1 MSKFIA
7 LEGIDG
13 AGKTNLALFIC
24 EELRQQGFKVVHTR
38 EPGGTELAEQTRAM
52 FLTNPEMSF
61 KTQLLLINAGRNDHM
76 EKVVR
81 PALNSKA
88 VVVSERSVLS
98 CYAYQVHKKIDEQD
112 FDNIVSIIGQDVI
125 PFKTFYIRIKY
136 ETSQSRINN
145 RAGAKDVIEQKPK
158 EFFDNLIDGFEYLY
172 HSELG
177 SDFILIDGE
186 LPLEKVKDQIR
197 SELIKLIPYL

>member
-1 MSKFIA
+1 
-7 LEGIDG
+7 
-13 AGKTNLALFIC
+13 
-24 EELRQQGFKVVHTR
+24 
-38 EPGGTELAEQTRAM
+38 M

-136 ETSQSRINN
+136 ETSQNRISN
-145 RAGAKDVIEQKPK
+145 RTGAKDVIEQKPK

>member
-38 EPGGTELAEQTRAM
+38 EPGGTNLAEQTRSM

-76 EKVVR
+76 EKVIR
-81 PALNSKA
+81 PALNAKA
-88 VVVSERSVLS
+88 VVVSERSILS
-98 CYAYQVHKKIDEQD
+98 CFCYQIHDKLDEVD
-112 FDNIVSIIGQDVI
+112 FVNIVSVIGGDVI
-125 PFKTFYIRIKY
+125 PFKTFYVKVSY
-136 ETSQSRINN
+136 ETSQNRINQ
-145 RAGAKDVIEQKPK
+145 RGEKKDIIEDKHK
-158 EFFDNLIDGFEYLY
+158 EFFDTLINGYEYLY
-172 HSELG
+172 QSEYG
-177 SDFILIDGE
+177 KDIILIDGE
-186 LPLEKVKDQIR
+186 KPLEQVKSQIR
-197 SELIKLIPYL
+197 SELIKIIPYL